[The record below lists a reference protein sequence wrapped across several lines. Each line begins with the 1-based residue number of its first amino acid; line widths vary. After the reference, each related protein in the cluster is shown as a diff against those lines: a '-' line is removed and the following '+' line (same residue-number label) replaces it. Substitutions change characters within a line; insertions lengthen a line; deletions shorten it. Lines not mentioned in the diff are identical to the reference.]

1 MVRHLMKKEE
11 IAIIDGGVT
20 MDFSKHKH
28 VVVIYPHP
36 DDESFGTAGT
46 ITKFRQAGVP
56 VTYLCGTLGE
66 MGRNMGQPTFANRE
80 SLPEIRKEE
89 LQNACEVLD
98 MDLVMLGLRDKTI
111 EFESRDEIAER
122 LKKYIEQLEA
132 TLVIT
137 FYPPYAV
144 HPDHDALGAA
154 AFEAV
159 KRIDKNKRPEL
170 WANAFIA
177 NREDY
182 IGHPDIVIDTIDVF
196 DTKVK
201 ALEQH
206 RSQVEGMLSQ
216 LTDGEKPVNK
226 NERILSRF
234 QYETYYTVDVESVPF

>member
-1 MVRHLMKKEE
+1 MNFNE
-11 IAIIDGGVT
+11 
-20 MDFSKHKH
+20 HKH

-46 ITKFRQAGVP
+46 ITKFREADVP

-66 MGRNMGQPTFANRE
+66 MGRNMGNPFFANRE
-80 SLPEIRKEE
+80 TLPEIRKKE
-89 LQNACEVLD
+89 LQEACRILD

-122 LKKYIEQLEA
+122 LKKYIEDLGA

-144 HPDHDALGAA
+144 HPDHNALGAA

-159 KRIDKNKRPEL
+159 KRIEKNRRPEL
-170 WANAFIA
+170 WANAIIA

-182 IGHPDIVIDTIDVF
+182 IGAPDIVVDTIDVF

-201 ALEQH
+201 ALEAH
-206 RSQVEGMLSQ
+206 RSQVEGMLSK
-216 LTDGEKPVNK
+216 LLDGEKSEDQK
-226 NERILSRF
+226 ERILSRF
-234 QYETYYTVDVESVPF
+234 QYETYYRVDVDEVEF